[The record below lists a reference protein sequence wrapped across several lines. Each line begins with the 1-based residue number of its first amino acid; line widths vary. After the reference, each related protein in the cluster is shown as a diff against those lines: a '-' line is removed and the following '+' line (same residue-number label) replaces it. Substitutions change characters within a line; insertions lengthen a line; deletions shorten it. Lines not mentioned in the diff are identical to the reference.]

1 MFAKVDRLVPLLS
14 LMDVQSFAAY
24 YVNHLHPQY
33 GPYPLVVCLDQWNH
47 VPSREAALHS
57 LAGGAMST
65 PELQI
70 DRGSQVTR
78 LAAGVQKHMSNRK
91 VIAMG
96 RKNGPAENGL
106 TENLSSALQA
116 ADSEL
121 GQILQEVDEISRL
134 LKSNPSDT
142 QTMRVAT
149 HPAVWGAVKQALLD
163 RELRYLALTD
173 DLTCLF
179 NRRGFFAAATQQLK
193 QAQRNGQN
201 LLLLFCDVDNLKK
214 INDAFGHHE
223 GDLALIRTAD
233 ALEQSFRGSD
243 ILSRLGGDEFV
254 VLASET
260 SSLTQEILLRRV
272 EKNLKKA
279 SAGETRYALSL
290 CVGVARFDPKR
301 AITLGEL
308 MVKADEAMYEKKRST
323 RKAV

>member
-1 MFAKVDRLVPLLS
+1 MCLPRKAALLS
-14 LMDVQSFAAY
+14 LLGGGMMPTESQVET
-24 YVNHLHPQY
+24 Y
-33 GPYPLVVCLDQWNH
+33 GPEVARLKTGLPK
-47 VPSREAALHS
+47 
-57 LAGGAMST
+57 
-65 PELQI
+65 QI
-70 DRGSQVTR
+70 
-78 LAAGVQKHMSNRK
+78 ANRK
-91 VIAMG
+91 IIAMG
-96 RKNGPAENGL
+96 RKNGPRENGL
-106 TENLSSALQA
+106 AENLSSALQA

-121 GQILQEVDEISRL
+121 GQILQEVDEISKL
-134 LKSNPSDT
+134 LKSDHPDT

-193 QAQRNGQN
+193 LAQRNSQS

-214 INDAFGHHE
+214 INDTFGHHE
-223 GDLALIRTAD
+223 GDLALIRAAD

-260 SSLTQEILLRRV
+260 SQQTQEIILRRL
-272 EKNLKKA
+272 EKNLRKSGA
-279 SAGETRYALSL
+279 TETRYDLSL
-290 CVGVARFDPKR
+290 SVGVARFDPKR

-308 MVKADEAMYEKKRST
+308 MVQADKAMYEKKHNA

>member
-1 MFAKVDRLVPLLS
+1 MP
-14 LMDVQSFAAY
+14 
-24 YVNHLHPQY
+24 
-33 GPYPLVVCLDQWNH
+33 
-47 VPSREAALHS
+47 
-57 LAGGAMST
+57 T
-65 PELQI
+65 PEFNANKS
-70 DRGSQVTR
+70 SQVTR
-78 LAAGVQKHMSNRK
+78 LKAELSKQISNRK
-91 VIAMG
+91 VLTIG
-96 RKNGPAENGL
+96 RKNGPLENGL

-116 ADSEL
+116 ADSEF
-121 GQILQEVDEISRL
+121 GQILLEVDEISKL
-134 LKSNPSDT
+134 LKSDHPDT

-193 QAQRNGQN
+193 LAQRNGQS

-214 INDAFGHHE
+214 INDTYGHHE

-233 ALEQSFRGSD
+233 ALEQSFRASD

-260 SSLTQEILLRRV
+260 SNQTQEIILRRL
-272 EKNLKKA
+272 EKNLKKS
-279 SAGETRYALSL
+279 SATEPRYALSL

-301 AITLGEL
+301 AISLGEL
-308 MVKADEAMYEKKRST
+308 MVQADKAMYEKKRRSQ
-323 RKAV
+323 KVV